1 MLRPCSHGAEKY
13 GIDAAEWR
21 AHMCGLCL
29 GLRDG
34 HGQLARTATNTDA
47 ILLSVLTEAQLPA
60 PSARTTAGR
69 CPLRGMRRA
78 EVAAADSPG
87 VLLAST
93 ASLLLGSAKL
103 RDHVADGDASRI
115 AGRPMARMSTRWADS
130 ARRQAA
136 LIDFDV
142 EPLVAA
148 IDSQQLVES
157 RAAALRPAPRPAT
170 GTAEPRGIGGRRD
183 VRAGISDRSP
193 SAVFDPSTASG
204 ELPVSHDRSATSGE
218 LPVSLDR
225 STVSGELPVSLD
237 RSTVSGELP
246 VSLDRS
252 TVSGELPVSLDRS
265 TVSGEL
271 PVSLDRSAASGEP
284 LVTLDPNA
292 ASGEPLVML
301 DPGAASIEPPVTLDE
316 LTAPA
321 ALCAAELFA
330 HTAILANRP
339 ENADQLRTAGR
350 HFGRIAH
357 LSDAIADYD
366 DDTAHGRFNPL
377 AATGTTL
384 AESYELVRESDAELR
399 RALAAARLADVP
411 TIRWMLLDPLH
422 ALVHRL
428 GKGIGAVRAH
438 ACNVSRAD
446 DAPVHLSGT
455 GSRPSSPGR
464 PEVSQGSRADCT
476 CAHEPGADS
485 LSSSPVR
492 LQLGQISPADYT
504 CAHEPGTD
512 SLSSSP
518 GRLVLGQRPRADH
531 TCVHESG
538 TDGPSSSPGRLG
550 LGQISHADHTCT
562 CEPRTGSTSG
572 PAPVVA
578 TRLDHQHTSFL
589 GAPTLTEHPDTP
601 ALGTST
607 SCPTCSET
615 AHHPRAHRTG
625 HRPPT
630 RRPNLGQALT
640 IVLGVYCTGYACCA
654 DHTSPCT
661 GERKDAW
668 WKSCDCGSCCD
679 CGECCSG
686 CGDCCSCGGCCDC

>member
-1 MLRPCSHGAEKY
+1 MLRPCAHGAEKY

-69 CPLRGMRRA
+69 CPLRGMQRA

-103 RDHVADGDASRI
+103 RDHVADGDASRL
-115 AGRPMARMSTRWADS
+115 AGRPMTRMSTRWADS

-157 RAAALRPAPRPAT
+157 RAAARLSSTRPAA
-170 GTAEPRGIGGRRD
+170 GTAGRDGIGGRRD
-183 VRAGISDRSP
+183 VYAGAGRFDRNP
-193 SAVFDPSTASG
+193 IA
-204 ELPVSHDRSATSGE
+204 
-218 LPVSLDR
+218 
-225 STVSGELPVSLD
+225 
-237 RSTVSGELP
+237 
-246 VSLDRS
+246 
-252 TVSGELPVSLDRS
+252 
-265 TVSGEL
+265 
-271 PVSLDRSAASGEP
+271 
-284 LVTLDPNA
+284 PNA
-292 ASGEPLVML
+292 ASGEPPVTL
-301 DPGAASIEPPVTLDE
+301 DPNTTSGEPPVTLDE
-316 LTAPA
+316 LTAPT

-339 ENADQLRTAGR
+339 ENADQLRTVGG

-357 LSDAIADYD
+357 LSDAIADFD

-377 AATGTTL
+377 TATGTTL
-384 AESYELVRESDAELR
+384 AESYELVRGSDAELR
-399 RALAAARLADVP
+399 RVLATARLADVP

-428 GKGIGAVRAH
+428 GMGVGAVTTH
-438 ACNVSRAD
+438 ACN
-446 DAPVHLSGT
+446 T
-455 GSRPSSPGR
+455 
-464 PEVSQGSRADCT
+464 T
-476 CAHEPGADS
+476 
-485 LSSSPVR
+485 
-492 LQLGQISPADYT
+492 
-504 CAHEPGTD
+504 
-512 SLSSSP
+512 
-518 GRLVLGQRPRADH
+518 
-531 TCVHESG
+531 
-538 TDGPSSSPGRLG
+538 
-550 LGQISHADHTCT
+550 
-562 CEPRTGSTSG
+562 RT
-572 PAPVVA
+572 
-578 TRLDHQHTSFL
+578 DHQHAYRSGSGRRASSPTPVL
-589 GAPTLTEHPDTP
+589 G
-601 ALGTST
+601 
-607 SCPTCSET
+607 ET
-615 AHHPRAHRTG
+615 TRSHRTG

-630 RRPNLGQALT
+630 RRPGVGEALAL
-640 IVLGVYCTGYACCA
+640 VLGVYCTGYACCA

-668 WKSCDCGSCCD
+668 WKGCDCGSCCD
-679 CGECCSG
+679 CANCCSG
-686 CGDCCSCGGCCDC
+686 CGDCCSCGDCGCGCDC